1 MAMPFCES
9 DAPALKLPV
18 PVVPSDGC
26 NDVFQCGLN
35 CWIAFA
41 WLAWVLYERN
51 IPHASITL
59 AAKWRSAPGDFCV
72 PSFLVVA
79 GNP

>member
-1 MAMPFCES
+1 MAIPFCES
-9 DAPALKLPV
+9 DASALKLPV

-41 WLAWVLYERN
+41 WVLYERS
-51 IPHASITL
+51 IPYASITL